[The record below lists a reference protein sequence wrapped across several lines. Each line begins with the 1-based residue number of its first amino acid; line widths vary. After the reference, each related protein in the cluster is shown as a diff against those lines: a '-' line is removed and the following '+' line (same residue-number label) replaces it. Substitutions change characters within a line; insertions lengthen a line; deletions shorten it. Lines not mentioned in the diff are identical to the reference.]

1 MRATIEDRSKSAVES
16 LGLEAEVAAWRS
28 KRNLRPLCT
37 TGKVPV
43 VRIRR
48 CVRPASL
55 SALSADRPL
64 AAVPR

>member
-1 MRATIEDRSKSAVES
+1 MRATTEDCSKSAVES

-28 KRNLRPLCT
+28 KRNLRPVCT
-37 TGKVPV
+37 TGKVAI

-48 CVRPASL
+48 RARPASW